1 MPYKMIKL
9 RDKNLY
15 KVINSV
21 TGEVHAKGTTRRK
34 AEAQIRLLNQFME
47 GT

>member
-1 MPYKMIKL
+1 MIKL

-15 KVINSV
+15 KVINV
-21 TGEVHAKGTTRRK
+21 KTGEVHAKGTTRKK
-34 AEAQIRLLNQFME
+34 AEAQIRLLNQLVE

>member
-15 KVINSV
+15 KVVNTR
-21 TGEVHAKGTTRRK
+21 TGEVHAKGTTRKK
-34 AEAQIRLLNQFME
+34 AEAQIRLLSQFE
-47 GT
+47 ERT